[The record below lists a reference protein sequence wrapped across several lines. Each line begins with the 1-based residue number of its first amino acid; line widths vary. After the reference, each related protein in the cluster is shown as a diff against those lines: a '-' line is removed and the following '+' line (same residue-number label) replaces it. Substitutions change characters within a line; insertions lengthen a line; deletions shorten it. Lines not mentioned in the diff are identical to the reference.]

1 MLSGEWAE
9 ASAREVT
16 IDLPADGFDELLGF
30 CYTGRVSVHKGNV
43 GALLRLST
51 FLQVRELEELCCGFL
66 LGQPP
71 PGEPSASGQPPWYD
85 WPGRCTSDDACGAWT
100 GGPTFWPRRLHS
112 SVTSMNL
119 MKRLF

>member
-1 MLSGEWAE
+1 MPHRARTPDWQTLGRPATHTFEPPRGQWSGFFDTMLSGEWAE

-71 PGEPSASGQPPWYD
+71 PGEPSASGLCQ
-85 WPGRCTSDDACGAWT
+85 
-100 GGPTFWPRRLHS
+100 
-112 SVTSMNL
+112 
-119 MKRLF
+119 